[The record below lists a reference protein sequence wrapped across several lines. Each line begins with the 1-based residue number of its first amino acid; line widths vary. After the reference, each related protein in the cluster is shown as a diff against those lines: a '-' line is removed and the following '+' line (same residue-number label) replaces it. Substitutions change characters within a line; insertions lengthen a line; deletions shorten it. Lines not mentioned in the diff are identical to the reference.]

1 MSKEIPALFH
11 FPGWSHVW
19 SRLEGRRSV
28 IVHGPQFC
36 GQRLFSKTI
45 QQSWSTRADHRCL
58 QFHLPSVSRD
68 GQLLSSE
75 LADRVGKQCDL
86 ELKPFDPVVGRDRG
100 DAFFDAFREALEA
113 DTGSTLV
120 VIRGGR
126 RGLEESYHALIVGF
140 CDLQVYFQDHQG
152 CDLTLLVLDD
162 YSMYFYENWRYEE
175 TSISDLHPIYL
186 RVPSAKE
193 LTRFLGRLHFG
204 DDTDAADAA
213 DRLLHL
219 TGGHHGLILEAFD
232 ALGLDWIRPL
242 PEPET
247 APDLS
252 SLMDDDLESMI
263 EGGRILHELQ
273 RRLAQQPST
282 FCAEALRHQKARL
295 FPPKTPDSQYLT
307 ELGILARSGMNRL
320 VMCPG
325 VISGVIEDMNATV
338 DAAKKPT
345 SSMEPAGEL
354 DLDLGETEIEDDD
367 FLIVHISDLHVG
379 PDFRFHLTTRDFEGR
394 KKAHQLLREDLD
406 QFGIRPRVDALVVSG
421 DFVERGAQFDQFQ
434 RAWEVVEAIRKDL
447 ALDPSRVVAVA
458 GNHDLDWQPKE
469 YAKKQE
475 QTGISRE
482 NYETFYRLL
491 GKEPCTAS
499 LTRIPNRGSGPDLR
513 ILGLDSNLVEG
524 PDAGG
529 IGFLGADTLETA
541 GELLRQDD
549 LNGSNAWN
557 WIVVHHH
564 LFPATSPGAVA
575 ALGKRI
581 STFANASELLYH
593 ARRWRAEMILHG
605 HEHQPSITVAQRWS
619 YPPRGHEPAFFPVI
633 SAGAGS
639 FALGSHLGPVG
650 RNHYYIIHR
659 RKHEICF
666 HSRIL
671 DDHGA
676 AFTYHDKIRVP
687 LKG

>member
-1 MSKEIPALFH
+1 MSKKTPALFY
-11 FPGWSHVW
+11 FPGWSRVW
-19 SRLEGRRSV
+19 SQLEGRRSV

-36 GQRLFSKTI
+36 GQRLFLKAVKK
-45 QQSWSTRADHRCL
+45 SWTRRSGHRCIH
-58 QFHLPSVSRD
+58 FHLPSVSRD

-75 LADRVGKQCDL
+75 LAERVAKQCDL
-86 ELKPFDPVVGRDRG
+86 ELQPIQPNPRRDRG
-100 DAFFDAFREALEA
+100 DAFFDTFRDALETSA
-113 DTGSTLV
+113 GSTLV

-126 RGLEESYHALIVGF
+126 RGLEEAYHALIVGF
-140 CDLQVYFQDHQG
+140 CDLLSHFQDLQVG
-152 CDLTLLVLDD
+152 DLTLLVLDD

-175 TSISDLHPIYL
+175 TSISDLNPVYL
-186 RVPSAKE
+186 RVPSSKE
-193 LTRFLGRLHFG
+193 LSRFLGRLHLENP
-204 DDTDAADAA
+204 ADSTQ
-213 DRLLHL
+213 RLLQI
-219 TGGHHGLILEAFD
+219 TGGHHGLILEALD
-232 ALGLDWIRPL
+232 GLGLDWGRPL
-242 PEPET
+242 PQPET

-252 SLMDDDLESMI
+252 PLKDGDLQSMI
-263 EGGRILHELQ
+263 EGGHILHELQ

-295 FPPKTPDSQYLT
+295 FPPKSPDPQYLT
-307 ELGILARSGMNRL
+307 ELGILVRSGMNRL
-320 VMCPG
+320 VMC
-325 VISGVIEDMNATV
+325 SGVIAGMVEDMSGTV
-338 DAAKKPT
+338 GAAKEPT
-345 SSMEPAGEL
+345 PSLELAGEL

-367 FLIVHISDLHVG
+367 FLIVHLSDLHVG

-421 DFVERGAQFDQFQ
+421 DFVEQGAQFDQFQ
-434 RAWEVVEAIRKDL
+434 RALEVVEAIRKDL
-447 ALDPSRVVAVA
+447 DLDPSRVVAVA

-469 YAKKQE
+469 YAKKEQ

-499 LTRIPNRGSGPDLR
+499 LTRIPNRGDGPDLR

-541 GELLRQDD
+541 GELLRNDD
-549 LNGSNAWN
+549 LNGSGDVWN

-564 LFPATSPGAVA
+564 LFPATSPGAVD

-676 AFTYHDKIRVP
+676 AFTYHDKVRVP

>member
-1 MSKEIPALFH
+1 MSHEAPTLSR

-36 GQRLFSKTI
+36 GQRLFSKAI
-45 QQSWSTRADHRCL
+45 RRSWSTRPDHRSI

-68 GQLLSSE
+68 GQLLSSR
-75 LADRVGKQCDL
+75 LAERVSTQCDL
-86 ELKPFDPVVGRDRG
+86 ELQPLATAVGRDRG
-100 DAFFDAFREALEA
+100 DAFFDVFRHALEKNV
-113 DTGSTLV
+113 GSTLV

-126 RGLEESYHALIVGF
+126 RGLEESYHALIAGF
-140 CDLQVYFQDHQG
+140 CELLSHFQSLQLG
-152 CDLTLLVLDD
+152 DLTLLVLDD
-162 YSMYFYENWRYEE
+162 YSMYFYENWRNEV
-175 TSISDLHPIYL
+175 SSFDLVPVYL
-186 RVPSAKE
+186 RVPNAKE
-193 LTRFLGRLHFG
+193 LTRFLDLAHV
-204 DDTDAADAA
+204 DNAADAA
-213 DRLLHL
+213 SRLLQV
-219 TGGHHGLILEAFD
+219 TGGHHGLMLEALD
-232 ALGLDWIRPL
+232 SLGLDLDHPM
-242 PEPET
+242 PKAEA

-252 SLMDDDLESMI
+252 LLMDDDLESVI

-273 RRLAQQPST
+273 RRLAQQPTT

-295 FPPKTPDSQYLT
+295 FPPKTPDPQYLT
-307 ELGILARSGMNRL
+307 ELGILVRSGMNRL

-325 VISGVIEDMNATV
+325 VIAGVVEDMSTTV
-338 DAAKKPT
+338 GAAAKEPG
-345 SSMEPAGEL
+345 SSVEPAREL
-354 DLDLGETEIEDDD
+354 DLDLGETTIDDDD

-406 QFGIRPRVDALVVSG
+406 QFGIRSRIDALVVSG
-421 DFVERGAQFDQFQ
+421 DFVEQGADFGQFQ
-434 RAWEVVEAIRKDL
+434 RALEVVEAIRNDL
-447 ALDPSRVVAVA
+447 ELDPSRVVAVA
-458 GNHDLDWQPKE
+458 GNHDLDWQPSE
-469 YAKKQE
+469 YSERQE
-475 QTGISRE
+475 KTGVSRE

-491 GKEPCTAS
+491 GKEPCSAS
-499 LTRIPNRGSGPDLR
+499 LTRIPSRGDGPDLR

-529 IGFLGADTLETA
+529 IGFLGAETLETA
-541 GELLRQDD
+541 GELLRKDD
-549 LNGSNAWN
+549 LNGSNHAWN

-593 ARRWRAEMILHG
+593 ARRWRAEMVLHG

-619 YPPRGHEPAFFPVI
+619 YPPRGHEPAFFPVV

-659 RKHEICF
+659 RKDELCF

-687 LKG
+687 LKKL